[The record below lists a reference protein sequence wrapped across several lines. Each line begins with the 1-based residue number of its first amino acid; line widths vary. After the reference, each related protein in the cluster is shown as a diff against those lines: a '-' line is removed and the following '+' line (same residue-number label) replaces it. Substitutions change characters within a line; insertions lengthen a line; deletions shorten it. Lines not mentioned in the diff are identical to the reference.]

1 CTIIK
6 WDGASTISL
15 LHEIQCA
22 RPLQS
27 VLWVHHTLFTAT
39 DDEIKCYFICGSRT
53 FSFVIASTTCFHD
66 HGIDDG
72 DDLAEFPVAQRHPG
86 GPLNLLGVYQ
96 EQLFLCGLHQSIYSV
111 DLTNKV
117 LQFCMFVAQGLPKR
131 ALDVA
136 PTISDELVDW
146 LATFLEAFGFA
157 ADALQ
162 VANTSLQFRASICIK
177 HMLVHTLADLMPSLV
192 ATTATDS
199 ADILGTSLTQ
209 RACAALCRSGHES
222 VCVALFPA
230 CMHAKKWNDAL
241 FVAIL
246 VQDRALMAQA
256 LAQKKD
262 LAHALYASKKNA
274 DVEDEWNHQMDV
286 YTTTHGVVS
295 PVQFAGTWT

>member
-1 CTIIK
+1 
-6 WDGASTISL
+6 
-15 LHEIQCA
+15 
-22 RPLQS
+22 
-27 VLWVHHTLFTAT
+27 
-39 DDEIKCYFICGSRT
+39 IKCYFICGSRT

-131 ALDVA
+131 ALDVV
-136 PTISDELVDW
+136 PTISDELADW

-199 ADILGTSLTQ
+199 ADIL
-209 RACAALCRSGHES
+209 
-222 VCVALFPA
+222 
-230 CMHAKKWNDAL
+230 KWNDAL

-274 DVEDEWNHQMDV
+274 DVEDEWNYQMDM
-286 YTTTHGVVS
+286 YTTTHGAVR